1 VHQLKGTQ
9 QFIPLYNTHNAAER
23 DADMAHLS
31 DIDRFSIILPPVL
44 AEALKMIFHYKRAEA
59 G

>member
-1 VHQLKGTQ
+1 VHQLKGTYSNL
-9 QFIPLYNTHNAAER
+9 FLYNTVPPLR

-31 DIDRFSIILPPVL
+31 DIDRFSIILPPFL
-44 AEALKMIFHYKRAEA
+44 AEALKMILHYKRAEA

>member
-9 QFIPLYNTHNAAER
+9 HFIPITHNAAER